1 MFSYPRDPPWNIDVI
16 QVVLTT
22 VTHFLKLLN
31 DADAEHVDAD
41 ADADH
46 GDAEHGDADAVDGD
60 GDENDA
66 AGGAVKCGAV
76 VVLMQAGAKNFY
88 DFSLS
93 SPSAS
98 SSSPPSIE
106 ISWICSISYRALL
119 DKICSRWA

>member
-1 MFSYPRDPPWNIDVI
+1 MVGDRDY
-16 QVVLTT
+16 
-22 VTHFLKLLN
+22 
-31 DADAEHVDAD
+31 
-41 ADADH
+41 
-46 GDAEHGDADAVDGD
+46 GGDADAVDGD

-106 ISWICSISYRALL
+106 ISWIC
-119 DKICSRWA
+119 

>member
-1 MFSYPRDPPWNIDVI
+1 MFSYPRDPAWNIDVI

-22 VTHFLKLLN
+22 VTHYLKLLN
-31 DADAEHVDAD
+31 ENVDADEHVDAD

-46 GDAEHGDADAVDGD
+46 VDAEHGDADSDAVDGD

-106 ISWICSISYRALL
+106 ISWIC
-119 DKICSRWA
+119 

>member
-1 MFSYPRDPPWNIDVI
+1 MGLGWQGGRRFYSCSVVNPRDPAWNIDVI

-22 VTHFLKLLN
+22 VTHYLKLLN
-31 DADAEHVDAD
+31 ENVDA
-41 ADADH
+41 
-46 GDAEHGDADAVDGD
+46 
-60 GDENDA
+60 DENDA
-66 AGGAVKCGAV
+66 ACGAVKCGAV

-106 ISWICSISYRALL
+106 ISWIC
-119 DKICSRWA
+119 

>member
-1 MFSYPRDPPWNIDVI
+1 MFSYPRDPAWNIDVI

-31 DADAEHVDAD
+31 EH
-41 ADADH
+41 
-46 GDAEHGDADAVDGD
+46 GD

-106 ISWICSISYRALL
+106 ISWIC
-119 DKICSRWA
+119 

>member
-1 MFSYPRDPPWNIDVI
+1 MGNYDGD
-16 QVVLTT
+16 
-22 VTHFLKLLN
+22 
-31 DADAEHVDAD
+31 DGDEDEDEADEDGDGYEDDTDEH
-41 ADADH
+41 
-46 GDAEHGDADAVDGD
+46 GD

-106 ISWICSISYRALL
+106 ISWIC
-119 DKICSRWA
+119 

>member
-1 MFSYPRDPPWNIDVI
+1 MFSYPRDPAWNIDVI

-22 VTHFLKLLN
+22 VTHYLKLLN
-31 DADAEHVDAD
+31 GHVDDGDVDAD
-41 ADADH
+41 A
-46 GDAEHGDADAVDGD
+46 DAEHGDADSDAVDVD

-88 DFSLS
+88 NFSLS

-106 ISWICSISYRALL
+106 ISWIC
-119 DKICSRWA
+119 